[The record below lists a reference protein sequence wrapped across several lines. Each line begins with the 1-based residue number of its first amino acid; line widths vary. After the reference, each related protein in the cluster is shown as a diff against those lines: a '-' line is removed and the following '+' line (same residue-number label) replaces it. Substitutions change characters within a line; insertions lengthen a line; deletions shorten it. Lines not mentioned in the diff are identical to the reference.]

1 MQEGTHS
8 KGNGR
13 RHLHAIP
20 RMKYGSICA
29 IIALLCSGIL
39 RHLARAMT
47 EAPVG
52 EWISPITSELITSS
66 SIRLGNARPGRDG
79 YIYWLEARPSE
90 GGRSVLVR
98 Q

>member
-1 MQEGTHS
+1 MHGDLS
-8 KGNGR
+8 LKSVIVLAFALCR
-13 RHLHAIP
+13 VCLICHAD
-20 RMKYGSICA
+20 
-29 IIALLCSGIL
+29 
-39 RHLARAMT
+39 MT

-52 EWISPITSELITSS
+52 EWESPITSELITSS
-66 SIRLGNARPGRDG
+66 SIRLGNARPGKDG